1 MYVIIFTFAILGFNG
16 IHTLE
21 GRWKSSSGQEPIDY
35 QLHCYT
41 YESQSPKSE
50 IRCELFGSSS
60 RRFFLIHYDE
70 STDSYIVNGENA
82 EKPNVIVD
90 MKSGNKT
97 LEWDLMGLE
106 FSKWIKS
113 GNIFRII
120 VLLIHHFHNLI
131 VISTCN
137 WS

>member
-82 EKPNVIVD
+82 GKPNPQIPWISLKNLD
-90 MKSGNKT
+90 NALLKT
-97 LEWDLMGLE
+97 KICFE
-106 FSKWIKS
+106 
-113 GNIFRII
+113 
-120 VLLIHHFHNLI
+120 
-131 VISTCN
+131 
-137 WS
+137 